1 MSCAE
6 GKITVNATS
15 ECWWFEL
22 QEKEQVVQVVVGP
35 LMN

>member
-15 ECWWFEL
+15 KCWRFEL
-22 QEKEQVVQVVVGP
+22 QEKERVVQALVGP

>member
-6 GKITVNATS
+6 GKITAIATFK
-15 ECWWFEL
+15 CLWFEL